1 MSRLRTLLLLVSSA
15 LAAVLWMAA
24 CPGMDV
30 CSCNLCDAAIE
41 LTVVEEGT
49 QSPIDDFF
57 VEVILDGQSQGE
69 PPTCQSAFREDN
81 FCSFGDGPGV
91 YVVVIQAPGYET
103 IEASAR
109 VAAEAESEICCR
121 ACLSGKPLRV
131 ELTPLETDAD

>member
-1 MSRLRTLLLLVSSA
+1 MSRLRPLSLLAFAA
-15 LAAVLWMAA
+15 LSAVLWTAA

-30 CSCNLCDAAIE
+30 CSCNLCDDAIE

-49 QSPIDDFF
+49 QEPIEDFF
-57 VEVILDGQSQGE
+57 IEVIRDGQSEGE

-81 FCSFGDGPGV
+81 TCSFGDGPGV

-103 IEASAR
+103 LEATAR

-121 ACLSGKPLRV
+121 ACLSGKLLRV
-131 ELTPLETDAD
+131 ELSPTEFDG